1 MKMLSKFITNSEL
14 CLNIGHPTPLGYLVL
29 IGILIIALIGWSVMK
44 R

>member
-1 MKMLSKFITNSEL
+1 MLEKFITKSEV
-14 CLNIGHPTPLGYLVL
+14 CITSGHPTPLGYLVL